1 MKEIE
6 EFRRLFLDII
16 IKELE
21 ENKKNTNK
29 CHKFNIK
36 NMGIA
41 TTMIINTVGPME
53 KKNRIRI
60 LNELIDSVNA
70 TVFEIEN
77 GGLQND

>member
-1 MKEIE
+1 MKKIE
-6 EFRRLFLDII
+6 EFRLLFLDLI

-21 ENKKNTNK
+21 ENKKNTNN

-41 TTMIINTVGPME
+41 TTMIINTVGPM
-53 KKNRIRI
+53 KKNDRTRI

-70 TVFEIEN
+70 AVFEIEN
-77 GGLQND
+77 GGFQND